1 MSVFLEL
8 NDNCATLN
16 SLFNKITESFV
27 NDAVVNVTIKNTAGD
42 VLVNAQAMV
51 YVSGSDGIYRA
62 VIASTVDLGASG
74 DTVSVEVNGTAGDGS
89 IYRSIGDTV
98 YIRTRKLSSI

>member
-8 NDNCATLN
+8 NDNCVTLN
-16 SLFNKITESFV
+16 SLLNKITGSFV
-27 NDAVVNVTIKNTAGD
+27 NNAVVNVTIKNPTGD
-42 VLVNAQAMV
+42 VLVNAQTMV

-62 VIASTVDLGASG
+62 VIASTVDLGVSG

-89 IYRSIGDTV
+89 VFQAEGEKV